1 MGREITQEP
10 RCGMEGSRKEQMG
23 EIARL
28 GRKISKNAKSD
39 AIKEVVE
46 APESERQ
53 FREFFNK
60 MPDAVIILGRKGT
73 LLEANEM
80 AEKLSGYAK
89 GELLGRNIITGLGL
103 LDAKTKAL
111 VIKKMAFHFSGGNMQ
126 PYEIEFHRKD
136 GRTVPL
142 EINPQVIDYKGKKAD
157 LVVLRDI
164 TERKK
169 AEEEL
174 QKANKDLKS
183 KVEEFEKL
191 NRLAVGRE
199 LKMIELKKR
208 IKELEGRL
216 KNKP

>member
-1 MGREITQEP
+1 
-10 RCGMEGSRKEQMG
+10 MEGSRKEQMG